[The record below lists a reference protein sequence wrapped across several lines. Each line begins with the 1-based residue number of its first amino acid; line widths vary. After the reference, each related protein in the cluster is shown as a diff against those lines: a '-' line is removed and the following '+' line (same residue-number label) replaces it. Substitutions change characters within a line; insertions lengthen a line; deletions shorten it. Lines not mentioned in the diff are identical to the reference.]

1 MDNKAKPG
9 KRKIGLKPCGRY
21 IAEVFFVSCAAASK
35 LSTRTVTQE
44 AKGSNAR
51 EEEQFLRL
59 KIRNF
64 LVIPFEV
71 LPEFWNTALQRN
83 RISMFVICIMIFG
96 MELVNIVRVLFWS
109 ASGLGTLNNQIYFGL
124 YFTLLA
130 SAAVY
135 LLLSCLFRSRGAL
148 PNRLLQYGAVWFF
161 LVWHVVLNSYDLMRN
176 PDAEVIIYVTAVLGL
191 SIFILM
197 PAKYAFAIY
206 ATAYLLFMLLTS
218 AILTSGDR
226 LNITFSTIVALATS
240 LTSCHHHTMIISQR
254 LEISRMNEKLRILA
268 QRDGLTGLL
277 NKAAFQSRAE
287 THLTEAGTVLLI
299 ADLDNFKTVNDR
311 FGHPCGDL
319 VLKEAALC
327 IGCTFPDAIDIGR
340 IGGDE
345 FAILVA
351 NQTESRLHAAAQ
363 ELIHTISKITCH
375 GQEAGVGCSVGGCQI
390 GHTAVSYAQ
399 LYSETDQAL
408 YQAKA
413 HGKNQFC
420 LKRLP

>member
-1 MDNKAKPG
+1 M
-9 KRKIGLKPCGRY
+9 
-21 IAEVFFVSCAAASK
+21 
-35 LSTRTVTQE
+35 
-44 AKGSNAR
+44 
-51 EEEQFLRL
+51 
-59 KIRNF
+59 
-64 LVIPFEV
+64 IPVDV

-83 RISMFVICIMIFG
+83 RISLFVICIMIFG
-96 MELVNIVRVLFWS
+96 MELLNIVRVLFWS
-109 ASGLGTLNNQIYFGL
+109 ASGLSTLNNRIYFGL
-124 YFTLLA
+124 YCTLFA
-130 SAAVY
+130 AAAVY
-135 LLLSCLFRSRGAL
+135 LLLNYFFRSREAL

-176 PDAEVIIYVTAVLGL
+176 PDAEVIVYVTAVLGL

-197 PAKYAFAIY
+197 PAKYAFVIY
-206 ATAYLLFMLLTS
+206 ATAYLLFMVLTG
-218 AILTSGDR
+218 ATLTSGDR
-226 LNITFSTIVALATS
+226 LNITFSTIVALAIA

-268 QRDGLTGLL
+268 QRDALTGLL
-277 NKAAFQSRAE
+277 NKAAFQRRVEARLE
-287 THLTEAGTVLLI
+287 EAGTVLLI

-311 FGHPCGDL
+311 YGHPCGDL
-319 VLKEAALC
+319 VLKEVALC
-327 IGCTFPDAIDIGR
+327 IGSTFPDAIDIGR

-351 NQTESRLHAAAQ
+351 NQTEPRLHAAAQ
-363 ELIHTISKITCH
+363 ELIQSISKITFH
-375 GQEAGVGCSVGGCQI
+375 GQEVGVGCSIGGCQI

-413 HGKNQFC
+413 CGKNQFC